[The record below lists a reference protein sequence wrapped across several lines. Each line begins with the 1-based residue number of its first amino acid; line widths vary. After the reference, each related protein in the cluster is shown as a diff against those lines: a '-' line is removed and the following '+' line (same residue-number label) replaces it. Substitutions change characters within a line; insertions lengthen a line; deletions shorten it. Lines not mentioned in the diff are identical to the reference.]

1 MDHHHRPSP
10 LDHHL
15 TLALLPQESVS
26 TCRFAQRCGMLSH
39 TVTANEG
46 KDLNAL
52 AASLRKDVRD
62 LKKRLAA
69 ARQGVLGG
77 GVCVSYGPVRKLTMR
92 LPHRICVQ

>member
-1 MDHHHRPSP
+1 
-10 LDHHL
+10 
-15 TLALLPQESVS
+15 
-26 TCRFAQRCGMLSH
+26 MLSH

-69 ARQGVLGG
+69 ARQGV
-77 GVCVSYGPVRKLTMR
+77 
-92 LPHRICVQ
+92 